1 MRLLEAKVAVLREA
15 QVAAPLVVL
24 VAALAEVQ
32 VAAPFEAPVAR
43 PAQGQASLVP
53 APAFVSAWG

>member
-1 MRLLEAKVAVLREA
+1 MRLLEAQVAVLREA

-32 VAAPFEAPVAR
+32 VAAPFEGPV
-43 PAQGQASLVP
+43 
-53 APAFVSAWG
+53 FVSAWG